1 MCLKQQ
7 LIDLNKEGYSDTF
20 MDQLQPHIKIS
31 DWWAFTQTFIS
42 CYRILDGGF
51 HILCDTFLWM
61 TCPSWSHVPYAGIV
75 VGSIDRSNTNQV
87 LRWKPSLFIGTL
99 LFNVCL
105 VQVFPMLYFWKWVSD
120 LCGVAWPEE
129 KNHQNLSAWESCT
142 FIYKQWA
149 VVSSE

>member
-20 MDQLQPHIKIS
+20 MDQQQPHIKIS

-42 CYRILDGGF
+42 CYSILDGGF

-61 TCPSWSHVPYAGIV
+61 TCPSGSHVPYAGIV
-75 VGSIDRSNTNQV
+75 GGSIDRFNTNQV

-99 LFNVCL
+99 LFDVCL
-105 VQVFPMLYFWKWVSD
+105 VQVCPTRWLWKWVSD
-120 LCGVAWPEE
+120 LCRVAWPEE
-129 KNHQNLSAWESCT
+129 KTHQNLSAWESCT
-142 FIYKQWA
+142 FIYERWA